1 MICCCST
8 SKGRGISVL
17 RILVEFKLGCADPSL
32 CENKLVRH
40 LVWKFNKY
48 EINSGIALEGSN
60 VSAITCFVVKA
71 RGTFSGTTQNLP
83 IDPPTIV
90 TSTLPGK
97 T

>member
-1 MICCCST
+1 MIRRCST
-8 SKGRGISVL
+8 SEGRGTSVL
-17 RILVEFKLGCADPSL
+17 RILVEVKLGCVEPSL

-48 EINSGIALEGSN
+48 EINSGIALEGFN
-60 VSAITCFVVKA
+60 VSATTCFVVKA
-71 RGTFSGTTQNLP
+71 RGTFAGTTQNLP

-90 TSTLPGK
+90 TSTSPGK